1 MDVPQLG
8 SMSSSSLAWVRL
20 ELMARAAV
28 AAAMALAAVALIDG
42 GGGACRAS
50 SALAVSPFGTVEV
63 SINPPPASRPTLSR
77 RMATAVAWSLGIP
90 KRDIKRGI
98 ASSIRSLAARPVTT
112 MFCLLEAML

>member
-8 SMSSSSLAWVRL
+8 SASSRSLAWVLL
-20 ELMARAAV
+20 ERMARAAV
-28 AAAMALAAVALIDG
+28 ADAMALAAVALMDG

-90 KRDIKRGI
+90 KRDMKRGI

-112 MFCLLEAML
+112 MFCLFAAML